1 MKEVIKDIE
10 KEISYNEDLIKENMD
25 RIKYWKEQIDKA
37 NRDNLSRMNKIG
49 EMEKALQ
56 ILKNSQYHG
65 TQQ

>member
-1 MKEVIKDIE
+1 VKEVIKDIE